1 MIEELDVGEPFGT
14 SDHQIVR
21 CKLIVSKNGEILDSK
36 KMLNYFKADY
46 NDIREKLKDTVW
58 IEHQNERNIEENW
71 NSIKSK
77 LEEIKDK
84 FIPLKRKTRGKCS
97 WSTRETKKCRR
108 AKVKAWNKFRK
119 LGNEDAYQKYKIKLN
134 KATAANKNAQRNFE
148 KKLATDNKDNSKS
161 FFAYVRSKQRTRDK
175 VGPLKDKL
183 GKIIVDDQQGAD
195 LLNEYFCSVFTKEN
209 LENIPQPDLKF
220 KGTEKEKLLD
230 LVISEDDVLKK
241 LAKLRVDKSPGVDN
255 IHPKLLFELRH
266 ELAEP
271 IAELFNKT
279 EPR

>member
-21 CKLIVSKNGEILDSK
+21 CKLIVSMNREIIDSK
-36 KMLNYFKADY
+36 KMLNYLKADY
-46 NDIREKLKDTVW
+46 NNIREKLKDTVW
-58 IEHQNERNIEENW
+58 IEHPNERNIEENW

-77 LEEIKDK
+77 LEEIKEK
-84 FIPLKRKTRGKCS
+84 YIPLKRKTRDKCS
-97 WSTRETKKCRR
+97 WSTRETTKCRR

-148 KKLATDNKDNSKS
+148 KKLATDIKDNCKS

-175 VGPLKDKL
+175 VGPLKDKC

-220 KGTEKEKLLD
+220 KGSEKEKLFD
-230 LVISEDDVLKK
+230 LVISEDDVLK
-241 LAKLRVDKSPGVDN
+241 N
-255 IHPKLLFELRH
+255 
-266 ELAEP
+266 
-271 IAELFNKT
+271 
-279 EPR
+279 